1 MAGRDLE
8 ATAAGLNAV
17 DLRAAVAQEFLDA
30 VLVALDARWHNAAAS
45 NAVLAGINAK
55 DALCFARIGRSS
67 AGDDHKSAV
76 NELRALGSS
85 GR

>member
-30 VLVALDARWHNAAAS
+30 ARVALDARGHNAAAS
-45 NAVLAGINAK
+45 NAVRQASTPKTLF
-55 DALCFARIGRSS
+55 ALPGS
-67 AGDDHKSAV
+67 AGARPATIISP
-76 NELRALGSS
+76 R
-85 GR
+85 